1 MLDQFC
7 ATLEAISPE
16 RDCYRAYRIEAG
28 TDLLGD
34 WLVEITFGRIGR
46 AGNLVRYCVP
56 SETAARKL
64 VKATLAKR
72 ATAERRIGVGYQIRE
87 LQVPKTWALS
97 MPYLESFRQC

>member
-7 ATLEAISPE
+7 ATLEAISSE

-34 WLVEITFGRIGR
+34 WVVEITFGRIGR
-46 AGNLVRYCVP
+46 AGHQVRYCVS

-64 VKATLAKR
+64 VKTTLAKR
-72 ATAERRIGVGYQIRE
+72 ATAKRRIGVRYQFRE
-87 LQVPKTWALS
+87 VSNPRNWVNLS
-97 MPYLESFRQC
+97 SK